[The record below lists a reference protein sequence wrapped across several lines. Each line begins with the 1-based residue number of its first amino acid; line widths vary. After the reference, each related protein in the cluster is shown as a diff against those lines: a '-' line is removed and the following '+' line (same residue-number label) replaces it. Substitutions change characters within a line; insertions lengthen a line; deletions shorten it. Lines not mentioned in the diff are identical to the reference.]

1 MSVIVTDYAALL
13 PALGL
18 LARKAGAAI
27 LEVYRSDF
35 EVRNKEDA
43 SPVTEA
49 DLKAEAIILAG
60 LAALTPDIPVVSEEA
75 AAAGAR
81 FDVSQGR
88 FWLVDPLDGTKEFVA
103 KNGEFTVNIG
113 LIDNGVP
120 VVGALFAPVPDRLFL
135 AAPGR
140 ATVEDRGAPP
150 RPISVRPRPEAGM
163 VVLSSR
169 SHRDSERF
177 DTFIA
182 PLPVAELRHSG
193 SSLKFALVAAG
204 EADLYPRF
212 GRTMEWDTAAGHAI
226 LRAAGGCMTL
236 PDGSPL
242 LYGKDGF
249 LNPPVVAWGAP
260 QPCRILQDAE

>member
-1 MSVIVTDYAALL
+1 MTDHTALL

-18 LARKAGAAI
+18 LARRAGAAI
-27 LEVYRSDF
+27 LEVYQTDF
-35 EVRNKEDA
+35 TVRNKDDA

-49 DLKAEAIILAG
+49 DLRAEAIILAG
-60 LAALTPDIPVVSEEA
+60 LAELTPDIPVVSEEA

-103 KNGEFTVNIG
+103 RNGEFTVSIG
-113 LIDNGVP
+113 LIENGVP
-120 VVGALFAPVPDRLFL
+120 VMGALFAPVPNRLFL

-140 ATVEDRGAPP
+140 ATVEDQGAPP
-150 RPISVRPRPEAGM
+150 RPIAVRPPPEAGL

-182 PLPVAELRHSG
+182 PLPVAALRRSG

-242 LYGKDGF
+242 RYGKEGF
-249 LNPPVVAWGAP
+249 LNPSVVAWGAP
-260 QPCRILQDAE
+260 RPGRILKEAD